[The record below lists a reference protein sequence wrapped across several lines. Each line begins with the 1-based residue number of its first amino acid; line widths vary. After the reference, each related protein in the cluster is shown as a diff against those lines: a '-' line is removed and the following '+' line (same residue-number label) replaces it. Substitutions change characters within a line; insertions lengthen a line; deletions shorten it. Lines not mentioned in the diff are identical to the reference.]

1 MFRRHWGP
9 FILTVGLDKSARKRD
24 TEVPVRKLFFYRP
37 KQLIWDG
44 NMLHLIM
51 NSNFD
56 NYILDIIGTKTK
68 KKLNYTKKQT
78 YLHR

>member
-1 MFRRHWGP
+1 
-9 FILTVGLDKSARKRD
+9 
-24 TEVPVRKLFFYRP
+24 
-37 KQLIWDG
+37 
-44 NMLHLIM
+44 MLHLIM

-56 NYILDIIGTKTK
+56 NYVLDIIGTKTK